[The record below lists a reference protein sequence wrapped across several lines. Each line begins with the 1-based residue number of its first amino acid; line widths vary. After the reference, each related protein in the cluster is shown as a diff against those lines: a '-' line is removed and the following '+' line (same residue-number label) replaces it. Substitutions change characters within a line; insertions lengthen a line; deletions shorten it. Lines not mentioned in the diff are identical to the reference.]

1 MSAVSVFIGMQFFR
15 RLSPAALLLLMV
27 IPGAVLLTTIHS
39 SAEVTAT
46 NTNAVIPASGEAASD
61 GDADSSTTG
70 TNLNSR
76 ASEDAATQRIREYF
90 TSPAVTGETRQMS
103 GVSAVS
109 PLVLFAA
116 AAIFTILTL
125 GALWV
130 LRKRYH

>member
-15 RLSPAALLLLMV
+15 RLSPAAFFFLVV

-39 SAEVTAT
+39 SAEVSVS
-46 NTNAVIPASGEAASD
+46 NTNAVIPASGEVVSD

-70 TNLNSR
+70 TNLSSR

-90 TSPAVTGETRQMS
+90 TSPDVTSETRQMS

-116 AAIFTILTL
+116 AAIFTILTF

-130 LRKRYH
+130 LRKRYP